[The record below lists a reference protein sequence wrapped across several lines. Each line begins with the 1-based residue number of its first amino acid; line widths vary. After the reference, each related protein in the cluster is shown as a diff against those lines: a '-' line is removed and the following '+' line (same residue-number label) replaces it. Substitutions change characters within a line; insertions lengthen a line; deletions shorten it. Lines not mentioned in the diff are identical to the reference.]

1 MAPGTILRGLSPLC
15 WHAAIMW
22 LRLIVFRIFRESNG
36 YAFVR
41 VGEPVANGR
50 RHCILSRLRR
60 VVIDKG
66 YPLPVLV
73 LRQTNLM
80 EAIELGKY
88 LLELLLRNILRYV
101 ANVEGKHLLGSFR
114 SDCT

>member
-1 MAPGTILRGLSPLC
+1 MISGIHNLIQNYSPKT
-15 WHAAIMW
+15 
-22 LRLIVFRIFRESNG
+22 RKESELT

-41 VGEPVANGR
+41 IREPVANGR
-50 RHCILSRLRR
+50 RHGILSCLRR

-114 SDCT
+114 SDCS